1 MYKVY
6 INNTPLLLTDD
17 ISLLENNDKNII
29 TARYSGKGKSLFNYI
44 DPLERGSNFKKIILW
59 YNDVEKLWEEFQSK
73 YKIIEAAGGVV
84 FQESTNALLMMY
96 RRGSWD
102 LPKGKIDEGETK
114 EIAAVREVIEETGLK
129 NVERKELLYTSFH
142 TYMSPKEKR
151 ILKPTYWYKMITP
164 DMVFEPQYEEDI
176 EKMEWIIDPRSFIN
190 NPMNVVYS
198 NINDVV
204 RIACD

>member
-1 MYKVY
+1 ML
-6 INNTPLLLTDD
+6 IFTT
-17 ISLLENNDKNII
+17 
-29 TARYSGKGKSLFNYI
+29 
-44 DPLERGSNFKKIILW
+44 
-59 YNDVEKLWEEFQSK
+59 EFQSK

-114 EIAAVREVIEETGLK
+114 EIAAVPEVIEETGLK